1 MHGSSEGRAGPTDE
15 VDLSDA
21 VQRAV
26 EAGSV
31 FLAFSEREPSSESV
45 RSAGHLVKLLHEE
58 EAFPDGWQEQLASL
72 ADYVV
77 EYQHKIER
85 HGEAALAFSCH
96 WHAELSCDAA
106 RALATVGERLGLPSD
121 YSLLLGLH
129 IAHLR
134 PAATESHPM
143 TRAACATLSR
153 LIRRGF
159 ECALKCQETLPTSII
174 RSAGFAFRQ
183 PSPRRLSELL
193 QLVLAWETA
202 PVAEEDVDD
211 GGRWDRWVLHGMF
224 SGFSPFCRG
233 DWPADIGESQFGA
246 PRVGREGARALFAVV
261 AGAAFV
267 GDKCAIAGAV
277 RLLGCST
284 LVTVACGAAVLGGQ
298 AGLIQ
303 WLKTTYGLAFDS
315 IAPAGWTAD
324 LIKDVAALKRLAPL
338 HPPDRHMMIEAIAAG
353 ALPAIQYLHD
363 CLEGGPLLSDAAL
376 CKHAV
381 TAAQLPA
388 LRWLRAHGYAWDKD
402 DCLRT
407 AIHKNY
413 AAIAVWIA
421 TDGAVSDA
429 VLAA

>member
-1 MHGSSEGRAGPTDE
+1 
-15 VDLSDA
+15 
-21 VQRAV
+21 V

-45 RSAGHLVKLLHEE
+45 RSAGQLVKLLHAE
-58 EAFPDGWQEQLASL
+58 EAFPDGWQEHLASL
-72 ADYVV
+72 AGYID
-77 EYQHKIER
+77 EYQQKVEK
-85 HGEAALAFSCH
+85 HGEAALAFSFGN
-96 WHAELSCDAA
+96 WPSEMSYDTA
-106 RALATVGERLGLPSD
+106 RGLASVVERLGLSSD
-121 YSLLLGLH
+121 YSLLLGLQM
-129 IAHLR
+129 AHLR

-143 TRAACATLSR
+143 ARAACVTLSR
-153 LIRRGF
+153 FIRRGF
-159 ECALKCQETLPTSII
+159 ECALKCQEALPMSII

-202 PVAEEDVDD
+202 PIAEEDADE

-224 SGFSPFCRG
+224 SGFSPFSRS

-267 GDKCAIAGAV
+267 GDKCAVAGAV

-284 LVTVACGAAVLGGQ
+284 LVTVACGTAVLGGQ

-303 WLKTTYGLAFDS
+303 WLKATYGIAFDS
-315 IAPAGWTAD
+315 IAPAGWVAD
-324 LIKDVAALKRLAPL
+324 LIRDVAALKRLAPL
-338 HPPDRHMMIEAIAAG
+338 YQPDRQMMNEAIAAG

-363 CLEGGPLLSDAAL
+363 CLEGGALVSNAAL

-381 TAAQLPA
+381 SAAQLPA

-407 AIHKNY
+407 AIHKNF